1 MKCIKGKIP
10 IPNENGIASCT
21 ACKNV
26 CMVVEHAILIRY
38 YSHTPKARALIG
50 SMNGP
55 TAWPADNPPNS
66 DRLGVYHPTVPELTV
81 QVYWQ
86 PGPPIWQRLGLD
98 PDPDPKWWS
107 GTSANTCMDEVGHQE
122 VGHNAGNMLKQLNP
136 RWTWHNESLA
146 SATLVLAS
154 LSILY
159 KLWSHRGCCSWGGT

>member
-1 MKCIKGKIP
+1 MQKRMHGCWTRDFDKILF
-10 IPNENGIASCT
+10 T
-21 ACKNV
+21 
-26 CMVVEHAILIRY
+26 
-38 YSHTPKARALIG
+38 YSKSKSLNWIYEWTHWATRWQPAQFRQVGSLPSNHTRIDSSGL
-50 SMNGP
+50 
-55 TAWPADNPPNS
+55 
-66 DRLGVYHPTVPELTV
+66 LTV

-107 GTSANTCMDEVGHQE
+107 GTSANTSMDEVGHRE

-146 SATLVLAS
+146 SAALVLAS